1 MSERN
6 PALMALYIVAGLTF
20 AGGCAIWFVQTLVP
34 ARENASLTELAQGA
48 ASSAQLLALAIA
60 LIAVGIL
67 SGIAALHASAIA
79 RATYNAAWIDDG
91 R

>member
-20 AGGCAIWFVQTLVP
+20 AGGCGIWLVQTILP
-34 ARENASLTELAQGA
+34 AREDASLSQIADGVAT
-48 ASSAQLLALAIA
+48 SAQMLVLAIA
-60 LIAVGIL
+60 LIAVGVL
-67 SGIAALHASAIA
+67 AGIAALHASAIA
-79 RATYNAAWIDDG
+79 RATYNAAWTDDG